1 MKMLFE
7 LSGEHPTLPYA
18 ELECVGR
25 ISDRRERVAVAECP
39 NPAATDRLALTH
51 TVMEYLGECEPT
63 ADAVKALL
71 ADLALTSDRP
81 FAARVKIVQ
90 GPREYPSQLAL
101 ERLIGHGIGGPVSLK
116 APGTIY
122 RAVISED
129 RCYLGRV
136 IHADLRSSYEARS
149 PITRP
154 FFHPGVMMPRTAR
167 ALVNLS
173 LLMPGEA
180 MADPFCGTG
189 GMLEEGRRIGARVVG
204 SDFDRSMIAGA
215 HLNVPDADLLLADAT
230 AMPFRTGA
238 ADAVVTDLPYGQSV
252 CILAENFSRL
262 YEGALDEIRRVL
274 KKGRRAVVVTHRDIR
289 EIAATRFTVVQYHEQ
304 RVHKSLTRRI
314 LVLE

>member
-7 LSGEHPTLPYA
+7 LSGEHKTLPYA

-25 ISDRRERVAVAECP
+25 ICDRRDRVAVAECP
-39 NPAATDRLALTH
+39 DPAATDRLALTH

-63 ADAVKALL
+63 VEAVKALL
-71 ADLALTSDRP
+71 TDLALISDRP
-81 FAARVKIVQ
+81 FAARAKIIS
-90 GPREYPSQLAL
+90 GPGEYPSQLSL
-101 ERLIGHGIGGPVSLK
+101 ERLIGHGIDGPVSLK
-116 APGTIY
+116 APETVY
-122 RAVISED
+122 RAVLSED

-136 IHADLRSSYEARS
+136 LHDNLRSSYEVRS

-154 FFHPGVMMPRTAR
+154 FFHPGVMMPRMSR

-173 LLMPGEA
+173 LLMPGEV
-180 MADPFCGTG
+180 MLDPFCGTG

-204 SDFDRSMIAGA
+204 SDFDRSMIAGSR
-215 HLNVPDADLLLADAT
+215 LNVPGADLLLADAT
-230 AMPFRTGA
+230 AMPVRTGA

-262 YEGALDEIRRVL
+262 YEGALEEIRRVL
-274 KKGRRAVVVTHRDIR
+274 KDGRRAVVVTHRDIR
-289 EIAATRFTVVQYHEQ
+289 EIAATCFTISQYHEQ